1 VEAGVTLEARV
12 EQLLA
17 YFNRGI
23 LDVPD
28 DLFDKNAV
36 LILNG
41 VPYEMRLGRN
51 ADDPLVRLIARG
63 AAGYRFIAQ
72 ALLRALDRA
81 SATVGTL
88 GTGSDVASGTILL
101 QGWLRGSNDRLEEV
115 LDISMTLT
123 PRGAIQSVNV
133 SMREETIARLK
144 EARAS

>member
-123 PRGAIQSVNV
+123 PSGAIQSVNV